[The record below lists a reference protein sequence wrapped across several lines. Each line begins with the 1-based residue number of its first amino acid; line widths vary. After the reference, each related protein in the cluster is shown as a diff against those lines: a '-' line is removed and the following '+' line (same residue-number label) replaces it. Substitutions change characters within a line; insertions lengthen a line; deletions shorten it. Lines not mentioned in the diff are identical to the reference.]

1 MDKDRFPKIVLYSEQ
16 KRGKRSQG
24 EQKLQI
30 KDSVKRN
37 MKKEGVPH
45 DKWEETAADRDKWHG
60 MLRRA
65 MLAIEEERK
74 QEY

>member
-1 MDKDRFPKIVLYSEQ
+1 MLYSEQ
-16 KRGKRSQG
+16 KKSGKRSQG
-24 EQKLQI
+24 VQKF

-45 DKWEETAADRDKWHG
+45 DKWEETAADRDKWRS
-60 MLRRA
+60 MLGRA